1 MRETFWRDRN
11 TRTIS
16 LRAMARQSFQPAA
29 AKNAI
34 ARGRPR
40 RRHDQVLGVAV
51 GVAVVVMGLTA
62 GVVPAAES
70 YKVGVVDQQ
79 AVLERSKAGKRALEG
94 LKEFSAARQRIVSAD
109 DEELKKL
116 EAELKNQDS
125 TLTDAQKHEKQEQ
138 FRVKFEGYQRR
149 LQDFNRE
156 IQAKQKELAEEYQK
170 KINQAASAVGEKA
183 GYAAI
188 LDKGNDATIR
198 IVIYAHESVDLTEQV
213 LKEFDRQNK

>member
-1 MRETFWRDRN
+1 MRVRL
-11 TRTIS
+11 S
-16 LRAMARQSFQPAA
+16 GRA
-29 AKNAI
+29 
-34 ARGRPR
+34 R
-40 RRHDQVLGVAV
+40 RRHDQVLGMAVSVA
-51 GVAVVVMGLTA
+51 AIVMGLTA
-62 GVVPAAES
+62 DVAPAAES

-116 EAELKNQDS
+116 EAELKSQDS
-125 TLTDAQKHEKQEQ
+125 TLTEAQKHDKQEQ

-170 KINQAASAVGEKA
+170 KIDQAAAAVAEKA

-198 IVIYAHESVDLTEQV
+198 IVIYANESIDITDQV